1 MMSKAILMVLLLVLS
16 GNAAAQWVEVGSNGE
31 QTVYADLTV
40 VQREGNIVQMWDLF
54 NFKSAQ
60 VMTLGKQY
68 LSQMSLHEY
77 DCGAK
82 RVRMLNFSQ
91 HSDYMAEGAEMFRDV
106 RSGAWQSLLPGSPIE
121 LLWKIACR
129 IK

>member
-1 MMSKAILMVLLLVLS
+1 MGKAMLLIVLLAVLS
-16 GNAAAQWVEVGSNGE
+16 SNATAQWVEVGSNRE

-40 VQREGNIVQMWDLF
+40 VQKEGNIVQMWDLF
-54 NFKSAQ
+54 DFRSGQ

-77 DCGAK
+77 DCAAN
-82 RVRMLNFSQ
+82 RVRMLNYSQ
-91 HSDYMAEGAEMFRDV
+91 HSEPMAEGEEMYRDV
-106 RSGAWQSLLPGSPIE
+106 RPGAMQSILPGSPIE

-129 IK
+129 KQ

>member
-1 MMSKAILMVLLLVLS
+1 MSKAVLMVLLLVLS
-16 GNAAAQWVEVGSNGE
+16 SNATAQWVEVGSNQE
-31 QTVYADLTV
+31 QTVYADLTIV
-40 VQREGNIVQMWDLF
+40 PKEGNVVQMWDLF
-54 NFKSAQ
+54 NFKSGQ

-77 DCGAK
+77 DCAAK
-82 RVRMLNFSQ
+82 RARMLNFSQ
-91 HSDYMAEGAEMFRDV
+91 HSEPMAEGEEMFRDV
-106 RSGAWQSLLPGSPIE
+106 RPGAWQTLLPGSPIE